1 MKTPENR
8 RIAVI
13 GGGPAGMIAA
23 ATAAYGGLD
32 VVLIERNEKLGKKLY
47 LTGKGRC
54 NITNSADMDTFMR
67 STLKN
72 PRFLYSAFDAFTNK
86 DIIKIINDNGVP
98 TKTERGGRVFPV
110 SDKSSDVLRA
120 LSEYVKKAGV
130 TVRLNTRVASIKKT
144 DDGYILSYYNAN
156 SSERFDALI
165 IATGGVSYPQTG
177 STGDGFLFAREL
189 GHTINEPR
197 PSLVQLNTR
206 ESCPKDLAGLT
217 LKNVTLNAYRGKKR
231 IYSELGEML
240 FTHNG
245 VSGPLVLTLSGII
258 ADAPEDIRLNI
269 DLKPGLTHEQLDKR
283 VLRDFSE
290 YTRKQLKNAL
300 VDLLPSR
307 LISVSIDLSGISETK
322 LVDDITRKEREAL
335 VSTLKALPLTVKS
348 TGGLDEA
355 IVTRGGVSVREI
367 NPSTMESRISPGL
380 YFSGEM
386 IDVDAQTG
394 GFNLQIAYSTGYLA
408 GKSCAEA
415 LIYGEQRI

>member
-1 MKTPENR
+1 
-8 RIAVI
+8 
-13 GGGPAGMIAA
+13 MIAA

-54 NITNSADMDTFMR
+54 NITNFADMDTFMR

-130 TVRLNTRVASIKKT
+130 TVRLNTRVASVKRT
-144 DDGYILSYYNAN
+144 DDGYVLSYYNAN
-156 SSERFDALI
+156 LSEKFDALI

-197 PSLVQLNTR
+197 PSLVQLNTL
-206 ESCPKDLAGLT
+206 ESFPKDLAGLT

-258 ADAPEDIRLNI
+258 ADAPEDIRLAI

-307 LISVSIDLSGISETK
+307 LISVSIAVSGINETK

-335 VSTLKALPLTVKS
+335 VSTLKALPLTVRS
-348 TGGLDEA
+348 AGGLDEA
-355 IVTRGGVSVREI
+355 IVTRGGVSVRDI

-386 IDVDAQTG
+386 MDVDAQTG

-415 LIYGEQRI
+415 LIHGEQLI